1 MTLTN
6 FSFHPGLPDGGA
18 ATSSLLDPLDGTARV
33 MGERALY
40 LRMLRR
46 FRDDYRDAAAHI
58 LAAVDGGEA
67 HLAHRMAH
75 TLKGAS
81 GMICA
86 PALYRLAGAL
96 EIELRGGAA
105 SRPAINAIK
114 AALDELLPA
123 IALMV
128 DADAALPRPTLA
140 PSYTQVSVGRLAEG
154 LAGRLVDRLAALL
167 ASGDGAAVDLVEES
181 GAMLATAL
189 GEAGFKAVALAVNE
203 FDFEGAMETL
213 MQAAQARRTTA
224 QR

>member
-1 MTLTN
+1 MKIID
-6 FSFHPGLPDGGA
+6 FSFHTGRPDGGA
-18 ATSSLLDPLDGTARV
+18 ATSSLLDPLDGIARV

-67 HLAHRMAH
+67 RLAHRMAH

-105 SRPAINAIK
+105 SRPAIDAIK

-140 PSYTQVSVGRLAEG
+140 PSHTQVSVGGLAE
-154 LAGRLVDRLAALL
+154 RLVDRLAALL

-181 GAMLATAL
+181 GAMLTTAL
-189 GEAGFKAVALAVNE
+189 GEAGFNAVALAVNE
-203 FDFEGAMETL
+203 FDFEGALETL
-213 MQAAQARRTTA
+213 RQAAQAPRTTA